1 MKKAPKRKRIT
12 FTFEEARAIHEC
24 EMEAMKLCAQIYQ
37 LEMAADCVRIAA
49 ELRAKGLLRLAKR
62 GAKK

>member
-1 MKKAPKRKRIT
+1 MKKTKAKRRVT
-12 FTFEEARAIHEC
+12 FTLEEARAIHEC
-24 EMEAMKLCAQIYQ
+24 EMEAMKLRAQIYQ

-49 ELRAKGLLRLAKR
+49 EMRAKGLLRLAKR